1 MKTSRNRGLDS
12 KRITAAIPSQI
23 EGWFAHVDDVV
34 QRFNIHP
41 QDRWNMDEIGY
52 QLSHSQNELVVFD
65 RRTGPPLSLASGS
78 TGWCSVLE
86 STSAAGDTMKP
97 LVIHRG
103 AAPDKPL
110 DRWFPPSP
118 ECPHWRWGFTE
129 KGWTDNKH
137 AIEWLK
143 EVFIPQSRRG
153 RDPDDAS
160 YWRLLIVDGHGS
172 HTQGEFIFEC
182 LINQILVAYLLP
194 HT

>member
-1 MKTSRNRGLDS
+1 
-12 KRITAAIPSQI
+12 
-23 EGWFAHVDDVV
+23 
-34 QRFNIHP
+34 
-41 QDRWNMDEIGY
+41 MDKISY

-65 RRTGPPLSLASGS
+65 RRTGPSLSLASDL

-110 DRWFPPSP
+110 DHWFPPSP

-129 KGWTDNKH
+129 KGRINNEH

-143 EVFIPQSRRG
+143 EVFILQSRRG
-153 RDPDDAS
+153 
-160 YWRLLIVDGHGS
+160 
-172 HTQGEFIFEC
+172 
-182 LINQILVAYLLP
+182 
-194 HT
+194 